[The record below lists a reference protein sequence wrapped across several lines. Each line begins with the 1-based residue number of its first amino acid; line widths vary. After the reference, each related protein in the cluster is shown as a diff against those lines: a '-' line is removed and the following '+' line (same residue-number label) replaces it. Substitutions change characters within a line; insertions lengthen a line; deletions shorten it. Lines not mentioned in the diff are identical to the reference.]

1 MRSLPCAVRLRPRPI
16 RPGSAGFTLVEL
28 LVVMTLMS
36 LIALAMA
43 GAMRTMAQVEGRVDA
58 RLLRTDDLRVAA
70 GFIRSTL
77 GRVSLRKLEPPPPL
91 GQNLYLFAAEPEAL
105 TWVGVMPARHG
116 AGGRNVFRLALE
128 TVGSSAALVIR
139 FAPMP
144 DVAAIPDWTG
154 AESRVLLHDVTG
166 FSIAYQD
173 ARQSPAEWTAQ
184 WSVPDR
190 LPARVKL
197 SVQTSSGGWPDL
209 VIPLRV
215 LPAGTRGTGA
225 TFGGGGE
232 SS

>member
-1 MRSLPCAVRLRPRPI
+1 MSGLPGAVRPLRT
-16 RPGSAGFTLVEL
+16 GAAGFTRVEL

-91 GQNLYLFAAEPEAL
+91 GQNLYLFAAGPEAL
-105 TWVGVMPARHG
+105 TWVGVMPARPG

-128 TVGSSAALVIR
+128 TVESGPALVIR

-144 DVAAIPDWTG
+144 DTAAIPDWTG
-154 AESRVLLHDVTG
+154 AESRVLLQEVTG

-173 ARQSPAEWTAQ
+173 GRQSPAEWLAQ

-215 LPAGTRGTGA
+215 LPAGARGTGA
-225 TFGGGGE
+225 TFGGGGDDVP
-232 SS
+232 